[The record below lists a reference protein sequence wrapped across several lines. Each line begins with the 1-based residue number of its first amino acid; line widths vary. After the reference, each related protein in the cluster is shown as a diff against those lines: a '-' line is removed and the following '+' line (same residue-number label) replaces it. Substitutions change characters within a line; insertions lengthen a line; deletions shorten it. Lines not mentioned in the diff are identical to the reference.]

1 MGKPLITC
9 DDVTLAYG
17 REVVLSGVSLEIPA
31 GAFLP
36 FVGPNGAGKTTLLRA
51 ILGLVRPRRGTI
63 TNPFDRTVA
72 GYVPQNKV
80 IDPIYPVPVRRI
92 VAMGLYP
99 ELGPLRRAGE
109 SGRKRV
115 ADALE
120 MFSLTEHADKTF
132 DLLSGGMKQK
142 VMLARA
148 FASGAEVFVM
158 DEPTSELDAGAEH
171 AVLEHLHGL
180 TRDHGKTVLFAHHGI
195 NHITG
200 WSTEVCLVER
210 GKARLFPTSR
220 AWKEAK
226 WIRNLRDIYSVNHV
240 QRDRRACPGGAVINH
255 YDDT

>member
-1 MGKPLITC
+1 MNEKAIIQC
-9 DDVTLAYG
+9 ENVTLAYG
-17 REVVLSGVSLEIPA
+17 REVVLSGVSFDISD

-51 ILGLVRPRRGTI
+51 ILGLVKPSRGVIKT
-63 TNPFDRTVA
+63 PFDRQVA
-72 GYVPQNKV
+72 GYVPQNKA

-99 ELGPLRRAGE
+99 GLGALRRPKAEGKKKVD
-109 SGRKRV
+109 S
-115 ADALE
+115 ALE

-171 AVLEHLHGL
+171 AVLEHLHRL
-180 TRDHGKTVLFAHHGI
+180 TRDQGKTVLFAHHGV

-210 GKARLFPTSR
+210 GKAQIVSASR
-220 AWKEAK
+220 VRDKAS
-226 WIRNLRDIYSVNHV
+226 WIRNLTKHREKYHENDISY
-240 QRDRRACPGGAVINH
+240 
-255 YDDT
+255 

>member
-1 MGKPLITC
+1 MNKKTIIEC
-9 DDVTLAYG
+9 DSVTLAYG

-51 ILGLVRPRRGTI
+51 ILGLIRPRHGNIHT
-63 TNPFDRTVA
+63 PFGRQVA
-72 GYVPQNKV
+72 GYVPQNKA

-99 ELGPLRRAGE
+99 ELGPLRRP
-109 SGRKRV
+109 KRDERRRV
-115 ADALE
+115 DSALE
-120 MFSLTEHADKTF
+120 MFSLTEHAGKTF

-148 FASGAEVFVM
+148 FASGAEVFVL
-158 DEPTSELDAGAEH
+158 DEPTSELDIGAEH
-171 AVLEHLHGL
+171 AVLEHLHRL

-210 GKARLFPTSR
+210 GQAQILSASR
-220 AWKEAK
+220 IRDKAK
-226 WIRNLRDIYSVNHV
+226 WIQNMTKHKEIYHKNEIS
-240 QRDRRACPGGAVINH
+240 
-255 YDDT
+255 Y